1 MKRSATSST
10 PRATSCGKCRRR
22 SQKKVPETDA
32 IFEQI
37 HKVNADAD
45 VSEHDLRLSIDCK
58 GAVKIGEFSRGGT
71 SRVRVKALDHDF
83 KADAVL
89 IPVGIL
95 VPQYDEVFIDF
106 VPTPATSD
114 AIVDAVESFWRDN
127 GKRYGRI
134 DRLVIDL
141 DNGPEN
147 HSRRTRFVQRMV
159 EFVDAH
165 DIQVRLAYYP
175 PYHSKYNPVER
186 VWGALE
192 NAWNGDLLD
201 TIPAA
206 LRHAQSMKWNGNH
219 PVVRFIDRIYEKGIR
234 LGKAAMQAL
243 EERLERLPGLEK
255 WFVDIAPVPA

>member
-1 MKRSATSST
+1 M
-10 PRATSCGKCRRR
+10 
-22 SQKKVPETDA
+22 
-32 IFEQI
+32 
-37 HKVNADAD
+37 NADAD
-45 VSEHDLRLSIDCK
+45 ASEHDLRISVDCK

-89 IPVGIL
+89 IPIGIL

-106 VPTPATSD
+106 VPSPATSD
-114 AIVDAVESFWRDN
+114 AVADAIESFWRDN
-127 GKRYGRI
+127 GRRYGRI

-165 DIQVRLAYYP
+165 DVHVQLAYYP

-219 PVVRFIDRIYEKGIR
+219 PVVRFIDKVYEKGVR
-234 LGKAAMQAL
+234 LGDAAMQAI
-243 EERLERLPGLEK
+243 EKERLLRLPGLEK
-255 WFVDIAPVPA
+255 WFVDIAPLPL

>member
-1 MKRSATSST
+1 
-10 PRATSCGKCRRR
+10 
-22 SQKKVPETDA
+22 
-32 IFEQI
+32 
-37 HKVNADAD
+37 VNADAD
-45 VSEHDLRLSIDCK
+45 ASEHDLRLSVDCK

-83 KADAVL
+83 KPDAVL
-89 IPVGIL
+89 IPIGIL

-106 VPTPATSD
+106 VPSPATSD
-114 AIVDAVESFWRDN
+114 AIVDAIESFWRN
-127 GKRYGRI
+127 NAKRYGRI

-147 HSRRTRFVQRMV
+147 HSRRTQFVQRMV
-159 EFVDAH
+159 QFVDAQ
-165 DIQVRLAYYP
+165 DIGVQLAYYP

-201 TIPAA
+201 TIEAA
-206 LRHAQSMKWNGNH
+206 LHNARSMKCNGNH
-219 PVVRFIDRIYEKGIR
+219 PVVRFIDRTYDKGIR
-234 LGKAAMQAL
+234 LGDAAMRAL

-255 WFVDIAPVPA
+255 WFVDIAPTGPMPRCR

>member
-1 MKRSATSST
+1 M
-10 PRATSCGKCRRR
+10 
-22 SQKKVPETDA
+22 
-32 IFEQI
+32 
-37 HKVNADAD
+37 NADAD
-45 VSEHDLRLSIDCK
+45 ASEHDLRLSVDCK

-71 SRVRVKALDHDF
+71 SRVRVKAQDHDF
-83 KADAVL
+83 KPDAVL

-95 VPQYDEVFIDF
+95 VPQYDEVFNARAGTGVPSCSSTFVDFVQPAGLRPLRFIDF
-106 VPTPATSD
+106 VPSPATSD
-114 AIVDAVESFWRDN
+114 AIVDAIESFWRDN
-127 GKRYGRI
+127 AKRYGRI

-159 EFVDAH
+159 QFVDAQH
-165 DIQVRLAYYP
+165 IQVQLAYYP

-206 LRHAQSMKWNGNH
+206 LHHAQSMKWNGNH

-234 LGKAAMQAL
+234 LGDAAMRAL